1 MTFEEIRRIT
11 IIALFS
17 DDELIDQL
25 VLKGGNALRLIH
37 KISSR
42 TSLDLDFSLATDF
55 EDLDD
60 ARTRIFRALKDRFDS
75 HGYVV
80 FDEQLKRKPQLDGPD
95 RRPWWGGY
103 ELKFKIIEKKK
114 YRQLSNHPEKRSL
127 DAQTVGPGQRRV
139 FRVDLSKYEYTD
151 GKEEFELDD
160 YTIYVYSLEMVVA
173 EKLRAICQQNGGVPP
188 NSRNSSRPRLLRHP
202 SGLEHNGHRSC
213 KRR

>member
-17 DDELIDQL
+17 DDELVDQL
-25 VLKGGNALRLIH
+25 VLKGGNALSLIH

-42 TSLDLDFSLATDF
+42 TSLDLDFSLATDLG
-55 EDLDD
+55 DLDD

-80 FDEQLKRKPQLDGPD
+80 FDEQLKRKPRLDGPD
-95 RRPWWGGY
+95 ERPWWGGY

-114 YRQLSNHPEKRSL
+114 HQQLSNHPEKRSI

-139 FRVDLSKYEYTD
+139 FMVDLSKHEYTD
-151 GKEEFELDD
+151 GKQEFELEN
-160 YTIYVYSLEMVVA
+160 YAIYVYSL
-173 EKLRAICQQNGGVPP
+173 
-188 NSRNSSRPRLLRHP
+188 
-202 SGLEHNGHRSC
+202 
-213 KRR
+213 